1 MKLRYR
7 WAERVE
13 EMGRELPNCGAMFLT
28 TGICN
33 ANPLLPDYK
42 IRTGKILVEQRSN
55 ITQQAYLSLFLKK
68 QALQEWIVQGN
79 RHIRLN

>member
-7 WAERVE
+7 WAERAEV
-13 EMGRELPNCGAMFLT
+13 MGRELPNFGAMCLT

-33 ANPLLPDYK
+33 ANPLPQDYK
-42 IRTGKILVEQRSN
+42 IRRGKLLAEQRSN
-55 ITQQAYLSLFLKK
+55 ITLQAYLSLFLKK
-68 QALQEWIVQGN
+68 QALQEWIVQGS